1 MIPPKID
8 SYRFGRIVIDGQA
21 YSRDVIILPDRVIR
35 DWWRGSGH
43 ILHPDDLLLVF
54 EASPEV
60 LVVGQG
66 SVSRMQVLDETK
78 QALEEAGIEL
88 ISLPTKEACQKYNEV
103 RTQYDAAAALHL
115 TC

>member
-1 MIPPKID
+1 MIPQKID

-21 YSRDVIILPDRVIR
+21 YSRDVIILPNRVIR
-35 DWWRGSGH
+35 DWWRDSGH

-66 SVSRMQVLDETK
+66 AFSRMQVLDETK
-78 QALEEAGIEL
+78 QALKEAGIEL
-88 ISLPTKEACQKYNEV
+88 ISLPTKEACQKYNDV
-103 RTQYDAAAALHL
+103 HAQCAAAAALHL

>member
-8 SYRFGRIVIDGQA
+8 SYRFGHIVIDGQV
-21 YSRDVIILPDRVIR
+21 YSRDVIIVPDRVIR

-43 ILHPDDLLLVF
+43 VLDPDDLRYVF
-54 EASPEV
+54 EASPKV

-66 SVSRMQVLDETK
+66 SVSRMQVLDNTI
-78 QALEEAGIEL
+78 QALKEAGIEL

-103 RTQYDAAAALHL
+103 RTLYDAAAALHL

>member
-21 YSRDVIILPDRVIR
+21 YNQDVIVLPDQVIR

-43 ILHPDDLLLVF
+43 VLNPNDLRYVI

-78 QALEEAGIEL
+78 QALEEAGIE
-88 ISLPTKEACQKYNEV
+88 
-103 RTQYDAAAALHL
+103 
-115 TC
+115 

>member
-1 MIPPKID
+1 MISQKID
-8 SYRFGRIVIDGQA
+8 SYKFGRIVIDGQA
-21 YSRDVIILPDRVIR
+21 YNRDVIILPGRVIR

-43 ILHPDDLLLVF
+43 ILHPDDLLIVI
-54 EASPEV
+54 EASPAV

-78 QALEEAGIEL
+78 QALKETGIEL
-88 ISLPTKEACQKYNEV
+88 ISLPTKEACQKYNDM
-103 RTQYDAAAALHL
+103 RTQYDTAAALHL

>member
-21 YSRDVIILPDRVIR
+21 YNCDVIILPDQVIR

-54 EASPEV
+54 EASPKV

-66 SVSRMQVLDETK
+66 STSRLQVLYDTIP
-78 QALEEAGIEL
+78 AL
-88 ISLPTKEACQKYNEV
+88 
-103 RTQYDAAAALHL
+103 
-115 TC
+115 

>member
-1 MIPPKID
+1 MVSSKID
-8 SYRFGRIVIDGQA
+8 SYKFGRIVIDGQA
-21 YSRDVIILPDRVIR
+21 YSRDVIILPDQVIR

-43 ILHPDDLLLVF
+43 VLNPDDLRYVF

-78 QALEEAGIEL
+78 QALKEAGIEL

-103 RTQYDAAAALHL
+103 RTQCAAAAALHL

>member
-1 MIPPKID
+1 MIPKKID
-8 SYRFGRIVIDGQA
+8 SYRFGHIVIDGQA
-21 YSRDVIILPDRVIR
+21 YSRDVIILPNRVIS

-43 ILHPDDLLLVF
+43 TLHPDDLLLVF

-78 QALEEAGIEL
+78 QALKEAGIEL
-88 ISLPTKEACQKYNEV
+88 FSLPTKEACQKYNTV
-103 RTQYDAAAALHL
+103 RTQCAAVAALHL

>member
-8 SYRFGRIVIDGQA
+8 SYKFGRIVIDGLT
-21 YSRDVIILPDRVIR
+21 YDRDVIILPDQVIR

-54 EASPEV
+54 EAFPKV

-66 SVSRMQVLDETK
+66 STSRMLVLDDTK
-78 QALEEAGIEL
+78 QALKEACIEL
-88 ISLPTKEACQKYNEV
+88 ISLPTKEACQKYNEL
-103 RTQYDAAAALHL
+103 RIQCAAAAALHL